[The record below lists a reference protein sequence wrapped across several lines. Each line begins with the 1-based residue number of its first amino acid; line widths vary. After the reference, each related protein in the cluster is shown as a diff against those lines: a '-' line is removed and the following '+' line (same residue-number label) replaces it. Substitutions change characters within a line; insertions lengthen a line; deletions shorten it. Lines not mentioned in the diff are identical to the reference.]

1 MHGNTPYAG
10 RPEEE
15 ATADQR
21 RALRRDLAAVA
32 ADARALLTDDFVVG
46 GEVVNDAD
54 GLRATV
60 AVRPPAGSVV
70 TANLDADDPDPDL
83 ATDLAAGA
91 AFEVLSSTDDGPDYA
106 A

>member
-10 RPEEE
+10 QPDEEV
-15 ATADQR
+15 TADQR

-32 ADARALLTDDFVVG
+32 AEARALLTDDFVVG
-46 GEVVNDAD
+46 GEVVDDAG

-70 TANLDADDPDPDL
+70 TANLDEDGPPGDL
-83 ATDLAAGA
+83 ATELAAGA
-91 AFEVLSSTDDGPDYA
+91 AFEVLSSRDDGPDYA
-106 A
+106 S

>member
-10 RPEEE
+10 RPDEE

-21 RALRRDLAAVA
+21 RALRRNLAAVA
-32 ADARALLTDDFVVG
+32 AEARALLTDDFVIG

-54 GLRATV
+54 GLRATL

-70 TANLDADDPDPDL
+70 TANLGVDEADSDL
-83 ATDLAAGA
+83 ATDIAAGA
-91 AFEVLSSTDDGPDYA
+91 AFEVLSSSDDGPDYA